1 MICSGA
7 ADDTLVRRFPTRRGR
22 SLAVLLLGSWVH
34 VSVAWRRRSP
44 LTAPASAWVA
54 SMLASGA
61 STFRSVA
68 MNEGDILAFALGAD
82 TRATGTITL
91 LAGDG
96 RERRLLLGPHATQ
109 VSYTAERSGAV
120 RFRLASKDGTVATVV
135 TTCHPARGSGTMAP
149 DGLNVAMSVPLLFGA
164 PASKDSTATGVVAP
178 TTSTLRWLG
187 GEQSGKEAPA
197 GTYGINLKL
206 QPALT
211 IGVLANFD
219 QVSDPLLGPSA
230 LSEQP
235 WLVGPVMSMQLA
247 GGLSLDARAAWGL
260 ADPVTGHAANR
271 QTFDARLTSKQTAGP
286 WRFSPSISFAHVQ
299 AMLGTAAEHSAAV
312 SGQAVESGRIDV
324 KPEMAYR
331 IDMGHSMYIEPKVMV
346 GTFWNLGDAAMIGTA
361 TGALHDPRHMAET
374 GITFGAADGTQL
386 QLGGGVQEGETR
398 SDAVWTGRMQLN
410 IPLK

>member
-1 MICSGA
+1 MICCRA
-7 ADDTLVRRFPTRRGR
+7 ADDTLVRRIRNRPGR

-34 VSVAWRRRSP
+34 VGV
-44 LTAPASAWVA
+44 ASAAEPVDCA
-54 SMLASGA
+54 SIGLGRLDVASGA

-68 MNEGDILAFALGAD
+68 MSEGDMLAFALGAD
-82 TRATGTITL
+82 TRATGTVTL

-96 RERRLLLGPHATQ
+96 RERRLLFGPHATQ

-120 RFRLASKDGTVATVV
+120 RFRLASKDGTVASVV
-135 TTCHPARGSGTMAP
+135 TTCHPARGSGAMAP

-164 PASKDSTATGVVAP
+164 PASKDGTATGVVAP
-178 TTSTLRWLG
+178 TSTLQWLG

-206 QPALT
+206 QPALM

-219 QVSDPLLGPSA
+219 QASDPLLGPSA

-235 WLVGPVMSMQLA
+235 WLIGPVMSMQLA
-247 GGLSLDARAAWGL
+247 DGLSLDARAAWGL
-260 ADPVTGHAANR
+260 ADPVTGHTANR
-271 QTFDARLTSKQTAGP
+271 QTFDARLTSKQATGP
-286 WRFSPSISFAHVQ
+286 WRFSPSIGFAHVQ
-299 AMLGTAAEHSAAV
+299 ALLGTAAEHSAAV

-346 GTFWNLGDAAMIGTA
+346 GTFWNLGDAATTGST
-361 TGALHDPRHMAET
+361 TGAGHDPRHMAET

-398 SDAVWTGRMQLN
+398 SDAVWSGRMQLN

>member
-1 MICSGA
+1 MICCGA
-7 ADDTLVRRFPTRRGR
+7 ADDTLVRRFPTRPGR

-34 VSVAWRRRSP
+34 VSVA
-44 LTAPASAWVA
+44 SAAEPVDCA
-54 SMLASGA
+54 RIGLGRLDVASGA
-61 STFRSVA
+61 NTFRSVA

-82 TRATGTITL
+82 TRATGTVTL

-96 RERRLLLGPHATQ
+96 RERRLLLGPHATH

-135 TTCHPARGSGTMAP
+135 TTCHPARGSGSMAP

-219 QVSDPLLGPSA
+219 QASDPLLGPSA

-247 GGLSLDARAAWGL
+247 GGLSLDARAAWEL

-271 QTFDARLTSKQTAGP
+271 QTFDARLTSKQAAGP

-312 SGQAVESGRIDV
+312 SGQAVESGRIERQTRDGLSHRHGPLDV
-324 KPEMAYR
+324 HRAESHGR
-331 IDMGHSMYIEPKVMV
+331 HLLEP
-346 GTFWNLGDAAMIGTA
+346 
-361 TGALHDPRHMAET
+361 R
-374 GITFGAADGTQL
+374 
-386 QLGGGVQEGETR
+386 
-398 SDAVWTGRMQLN
+398 
-410 IPLK
+410 

>member
-1 MICSGA
+1 MICCGA
-7 ADDTLVRRFPTRRGR
+7 ADDTLVRRFRTRPSR
-22 SLAVLLLGSWVH
+22 SLAVLLLGSWVQ
-34 VSVAWRRRSP
+34 VSVASAAEP
-44 LTAPASAWVA
+44 VDCASIGLGRLD
-54 SMLASGA
+54 LASGA
-61 STFRSVA
+61 STFRSVE

-82 TRATGTITL
+82 ARATGTITL

-120 RFRLASKDGTVATVV
+120 RFGLASKDGTVATVV
-135 TTCHPARGSGTMAP
+135 TTCHPARGPGAMAP
-149 DGLNVAMSVPLLFGA
+149 DGLNDAMSVPLLFGA
-164 PASKDSTATGVVAP
+164 AASKDSTATGVVAP
-178 TTSTLRWLG
+178 STSTLQWLG

-197 GTYGINLKL
+197 GTYGVNLKL
-206 QPALT
+206 QPALM

-219 QVSDPLLGPSA
+219 PAGDPLLGPSA

-271 QTFDARLTSKQTAGP
+271 QTFDARLTSKQRAGP
-286 WRFSPSISFAHVQ
+286 WLFSPSISFAHVQ
-299 AMLGTAAEHSAAV
+299 AMLGTAAEPSAAV
-312 SGQAVESGRIDV
+312 PGQAVESGRIDV

-331 IDMGHSMYIEPKVMV
+331 IDMGPLMYIEPKVMV
-346 GTFWNLGDAAMIGTA
+346 GTFWNLGHAATVGAA
-361 TGALHDPRHMAET
+361 TGAARLEPRHMAET
-374 GITFGAADGTQL
+374 GITFGAADGTKL

-398 SDAVWTGRMQLN
+398 PDAVWTGRMQLN